1 MITVLRCPPLPSANA
16 TIANQQKDRRNNIN
30 KIIYDISS
38 VRYPYRS
45 SVKYNC
51 GRGHTIKG
59 RSEISCD
66 VITVTENGTSANWS
80 DAPPVC
86 VGENNSIYRPNVV
99 TN

>member
-1 MITVLRCPPLPSANA
+1 MITVLRCPPLPSTNA
-16 TIANQQKDRRNNIN
+16 TIANQQKDHRWLSTMMFSNIW
-30 KIIYDISS
+30 S
-38 VRYPYRS
+38 VRYPFGF
-45 SVKYNC
+45 SVIYTC

-86 VGENNSIYRPNVV
+86 VGESNSIYRPNVV

>member
-1 MITVLRCPPLPSANA
+1 MITVLRCPPLPSTNA
-16 TIANQQKDRRNNIN
+16 TIANRGPHITT
-30 KIIYDISS
+30 S
-38 VRYPYRS
+38 VRYPFGS

-59 RSEISCD
+59 RSKISCD

-86 VGENNSIYRPNVV
+86 VGENNSIYSPNAV